1 MNHDAVIQIQK
12 VLQTIENNLE
22 EPLDRKVLIEM
33 TYLSSAAFYPFFRTL
48 IGTSLKDYIQRR
60 RLSTS
65 CRDLIHTKK
74 NILTIALQYQYESYE
89 SYSRAFKRLTGVSP
103 HQYRK
108 TGILTIPYGMI
119 TIMESHSEG
128 DSEMKRRMNQEQ
140 IQNTLQAYSGVL
152 LDIDI
157 DEFEALNQEYGRN
170 AGDYILSELSN
181 RINLVLHSFAIDEK
195 AIRIHND
202 EFLVALPDSIENQSS
217 ITETLL
223 LKIRSPYEFQGKTI
237 RVTASIGITPYT
249 TTQNWAES
257 MERAES
263 AMKTAKKKGK
273 NQIYQA

>member
-12 VLQTIENNLE
+12 VLQAIENNLE
-22 EPLDRKVLIEM
+22 EPLDRKALIEM

-65 CRDLIHTKK
+65 CRDLIHSQK

-103 HQYRK
+103 RQYRK

-119 TIMESHSEG
+119 TIMESHAEG

-140 IQNTLQAYSGVL
+140 IQNALQAHSGIL

-157 DEFEALNQEYGRN
+157 DDFESINRESGRD
-170 AGDYILSELSN
+170 AGDFVLSELPN
-181 RINLVLHSFAIDEK
+181 RIRTVLQSHSLAGDV
-195 AIRIHND
+195 IRIHND
-202 EFLVALPDSIENQSS
+202 EFLLALPKNEALLPILVEEILCCTREPFRFRENPIQ
-217 ITETLL
+217 L
-223 LKIRSPYEFQGKTI
+223 
-237 RVTASIGITPYT
+237 TASIGITPYERS
-249 TTQNWAES
+249 QKWQESVANAET
-257 MERAES
+257 AL
-263 AMKTAKKKGK
+263 KTAKQKGK
-273 NQIYQA
+273 NQACHL